1 MVHSYIDTEFSKY
14 FLTTL
19 IKGKPYSK
27 EWEAI
32 QKIRKNFINTNL
44 NFKSDIFSML
54 EGFNETEKD
63 LLQRIFFNE
72 LTTGRGNNELNFK
85 VTRPFNLLRKSNV
98 YKQLKLPFAN
108 FWLNGK
114 IKYSIEEYENHNPY
128 LFFNTENIEEKCFL
142 IDVIKKWVVTPNP
155 NPTNSIC
162 LTNWS
167 EIGKYKH
174 NYFDIIISD
183 RYCLNDEV
191 GIKENIPYIIKNLS
205 SNHKAIKNIL
215 IFVREEN
222 VISENLEKAHKIIV
236 KELSDMN
243 IHNFNLKIYG
253 SKNTGHDRVIITN
266 SFYLSS
272 GDSFNYFNNKG
283 KKNTNTTQ
291 LEILSISKYYDLV
304 NQHLINLKKIYNS
317 ENKTTYGTISDDN
330 LLSLYQLN

>member
-14 FLTTL
+14 FFKLL
-19 IKGKPYSK
+19 LNAKPYSK
-27 EWEAI
+27 ELEI
-32 QKIRKNFINTNL
+32 VQKTQEYFMNTDL
-44 NFKSDIFSML
+44 NFMSDVLSML
-54 EGFNETEKD
+54 KD
-63 LLQRIFFNE
+63 FEQKEQEFLKLVFFNK
-72 LTTGRGNNELNFK
+72 LTTGRGSNELNFK
-85 VTRPFNLLRKSNV
+85 ITRPFNLLRKKNV
-98 YKQLKLPFAN
+98 YKQLKLPFAS
-108 FWLNGK
+108 FWINNK
-114 IKYSIEEYENHNPY
+114 TKYSLEEYENNNPY
-128 LFFNTENIEEKCFL
+128 LFFNAENIQSKYSL
-142 IDVIKKWVVTPNP
+142 IDVIKKWIVTPNP
-155 NPTNSIC
+155 NSDNPSY
-162 LTNWS
+162 LMDWS

-191 GIKENIPYIIKNLS
+191 SIKENIPYIIKNLS
-205 SNHKAIKNIL
+205 SNHKIIKNVL